1 MSEKVGTKLTLR
13 GNEVTKVKEVRTNL
27 CSKMLHRGVISVRRI
42 FINFFVSYKICLQ
55 FLSSVRTQAS
65 NRRTLSNNPTVM
77 KIIVNAF
84 ASTCD
89 FV

>member
-1 MSEKVGTKLTLR
+1 M
-13 GNEVTKVKEVRTNL
+13 KEVRTNL
-27 CSKMLHRGVISVRRI
+27 CSKILHRGVISVRRI
-42 FINFFVSYKICLQ
+42 FINFVVSYKICLQ

-65 NRRTLSNNPTVM
+65 IRRTLSNNSAVM

-84 ASTCD
+84 ASICD